1 MTAETTIAAPA
12 DPVLPGSPELAAL
25 ITEIAAGAEERAAKD
40 RNAHEQIDWIRR
52 ARLGAITLPASEG
65 GPGAS
70 VRQLLSVVIDLAE
83 ADPNVAHALRAH
95 FWQVNELLRALPP
108 GPRRQHWLDEV
119 RAGKLFGNANSERG
133 GQAAGAFSFATGLTR
148 TGDGFRLNGEKFYST
163 GTLFADHIGVSAQLD
178 ENSVA
183 AVLVPVG
190 REGVTVLDDWDGI
203 GQTRTGTGTTVFDD
217 VRIEEHEVIDVRVTD
232 GSPRPTSDVAQLQL
246 YLQAIIAGVL
256 RSVATDAA
264 ALIRGRS
271 RSFQHAP
278 TASPADD
285 PILHAEVGRISS
297 AAYVAEAAVLAAAD
311 EIDAAYRSERL
322 GSLDPALFAAASLAA
337 SKVKVHVDAIALR
350 AATDLFEV
358 GGASAASRSRNL
370 DRHWR
375 NIRTLTLHNPTA
387 YKAAVVGDVT
397 VNATPLPVNGYF

>member
-1 MTAETTIAAPA
+1 MTTPTPIAA
-12 DPVLPGSPELAAL
+12 DPVLPGSPELAGL
-25 ITEIAAGAEERAAKD
+25 IAEIAAGSAERAAQD
-40 RNAHEQIDWIRR
+40 RNPHEQIDLLRR
-52 ARLGAITLPASEG
+52 ARLGAITLPVSEG

-70 VRQLLSVVIDLAE
+70 VRDLLSVVIDLAE

-119 RAGKLFGNANSERG
+119 RAGKFFGNANSERG
-133 GQAAGAFSFATGLTR
+133 GRAAGAFSFATGLTR
-148 TGDGFRLNGEKFYST
+148 TADGFRLNGEKFYST

-183 AVLVPVG
+183 AVLVPVD

-217 VRIEEHEVIDVRVTD
+217 VSIAEHEVIDVRVTD
-232 GSPRPTSDVAQLQL
+232 GSPRPSSDVAQLQL
-246 YLQAIIAGVL
+246 YLQAIVAGIL

-264 ALIRGRS
+264 ALIRGRT

-322 GSLDPALFAAASLAA
+322 GAPDRELFTAASLAA
-337 SKVKVHVDAIALR
+337 SKVKVHVDAIALQ

-358 GGASAASRSRNL
+358 GGASSASRSRNL

-397 VNATPLPVNGYF
+397 INGSPLPVNGYF